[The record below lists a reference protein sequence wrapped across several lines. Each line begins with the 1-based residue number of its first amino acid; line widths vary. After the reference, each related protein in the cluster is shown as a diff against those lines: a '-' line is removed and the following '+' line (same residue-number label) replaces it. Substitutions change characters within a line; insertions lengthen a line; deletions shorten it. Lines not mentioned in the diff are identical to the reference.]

1 MEIMTRDF
9 GKVNV
14 DESKIFNFPSG
25 LFAFEECRQ
34 FALLSPLGDGVYPMW
49 LQSTENVTPCFIVFD
64 PAIIDG
70 AYKITLNSS
79 EKKLLKIDDSSNVR
93 CLSIAVVPEDYK
105 KTTVNMKCPIV
116 INSDENLAAQ
126 VILPEKYEIRLPIY
140 VERSRGLGDVYK
152 RQMLVVTRKTD
163 ESLTISDNI
172 EITVLE
178 IGKDRVKIGISAP
191 KDVKIIRNELRDAQ
205 DMNKESSQALPKAA
219 MEALLGMKKD

>member
-140 VERSRGLGDVYK
+140 VDKGKV
-152 RQMLVVTRKTD
+152 MLVVTRKTD

>member
-116 INSDENLAAQ
+116 ITRISPHRSYSPKSMRY
-126 VILPEKYEIRLPIY
+126 VCRYMWIRGQSNACSNTKNRRKSYNI
-140 VERSRGLGDVYK
+140 
-152 RQMLVVTRKTD
+152 RQH
-163 ESLTISDNI
+163 
-172 EITVLE
+172 
-178 IGKDRVKIGISAP
+178 
-191 KDVKIIRNELRDAQ
+191 
-205 DMNKESSQALPKAA
+205 
-219 MEALLGMKKD
+219 